1 MQALL
6 LEYASEIVLS
16 FVILILTAKYKDLTA
31 KFERKEK
38 REHAVEDGV
47 KSILHYLL
55 YRECKVCLDA
65 QQVST
70 EELKEIEH
78 IYDAYHT
85 LGGNGTGTALYNRIL
100 SLPIENTYKED

>member
-1 MQALL
+1 MQELL
-6 LEYASEIVLS
+6 IKYASEIVLS
-16 FVILILTAKYKDLTA
+16 FIILVLTAKYKDLTT
-31 KFERKEK
+31 KVENKEK
-38 REHAVEDGV
+38 RDHALEDGV

-78 IYDAYHT
+78 IYDAYHA

-100 SLPIENTYKED
+100 SLPIENTCKED